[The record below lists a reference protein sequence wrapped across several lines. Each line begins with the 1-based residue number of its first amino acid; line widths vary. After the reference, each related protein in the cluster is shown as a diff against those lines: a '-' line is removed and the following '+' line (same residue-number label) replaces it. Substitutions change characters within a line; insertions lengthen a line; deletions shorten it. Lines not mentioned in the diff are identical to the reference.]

1 MFALLIVPMKKLNF
15 AKCSCSFTM
24 TTLYSLL
31 AQRVGRWKYLFFYR
45 SYYINIL
52 HVIHLLCVCFV
63 CFFFNLIIIITI
75 IIICQCLSIRFHYIS
90 LCLYSLLIVIQSV
103 TFIFFKRYFL
113 YLIPDLCSFKFD
125 YKKRMYFDLYHK
137 Y

>member
-1 MFALLIVPMKKLNF
+1 MFFHNDD
-15 AKCSCSFTM
+15 
-24 TTLYSLL
+24 SLL
-31 AQRVGRWKYLFFYR
+31 TLSSKSWSLKRFYFFG

-52 HVIHLLCVCFV
+52 HIIHLLCVCFV
-63 CFFFNLIIIITI
+63 CFFFHLIIIITI

-113 YLIPDLCSFKFD
+113 YLIPDLGSFKFD